1 MTGPSSLTVLIDV
14 GILLNCAF
22 VQKWCIPQNGHIHGE
37 NDDEPSDLGTPY
49 FQTNLYIYIQA
60 FCSSQL
66 STVTD
71 IDVKPTSALQ
81 TSVDNVSQ
89 RAPV

>member
-1 MTGPSSLTVLIDV
+1 MVLTP
-14 GILLNCAF
+14 NF
-22 VQKWCIPQNGHIHGE
+22 GHIHGE
-37 NDDEPSDLGTPY
+37 NDDEPSDLGIPY
-49 FQTNLYIYIQA
+49 FQTNLYIYIYIQA